1 MKIAVTT
8 LYTPEISDF
17 SKEAAKNFGIYCN
30 LHGYDLF
37 VYEETLIN
45 GLRGNWCKPKVLL
58 NHIKEYDY
66 IVWLDSD
73 IAILDFD
80 KKLEDIISPHK
91 DKSFIATDDMGGWHL
106 NNGFMIFKNTEYVYN
121 FLSLLWEEQSKFK
134 NKSRGDQAFFI
145 DFIKKNNLPR
155 DQYHLYSQA
164 ELCSPLLL
172 KNEKTFSAHLMGI
185 HINDV
190 RKKYIKHIN
199 DKTQKNKNVIY
210 VVNAY
215 DNYKMPEI
223 WRYSQ
228 PTLKNYCQ
236 KHGIDLIVCKP
247 KDLDF
252 YINRAYFKI
261 DVVDE
266 FIDSEY
272 DNALILDNDIVVSNF
287 APNIFDS
294 FTNGVQALDLSST
307 HKGMFDYFNGEF
319 HNKFYPNL
327 PKPSFMI
334 NSGAVLLDKASA
346 RSISKTKQSLKNP
359 EHTSGIKLFN
369 RDNTFCWEQNYFTY
383 LINESDIKFNCMDY
397 KYNFLSS
404 YLKSMEI
411 REWNPKNNSFYFLH
425 IFGNNKDI
433 GLRCLSEYRDCFNG
447 IPEPPA
453 IILPR
458 DKVKIAK
465 KKFDEFLKLKDEWY
479 KLKDYDFIKYLSTQ
493 IKNPKPSTKNYS
505 CHNPNQKIGIVSLYT
520 PEISDYAIYSEE
532 NIRSYC
538 RKNNYTFHV
547 YRQSLDKKSHPNWSK
562 AQALSNH
569 INDHDYLIWMDSDTL
584 IFNPEK
590 KFEDIISKC
599 SRKFIIATKDIGE
612 QSMLNS
618 GVLIFKSHNY
628 TQNLIEKW
636 RDFAGDKSSLYSS
649 GGDQE
654 ILCKIL
660 KKSDPFGFNRK
671 IFEMNEFNTDPRLV
685 NKDTFILHFMA
696 YPYQLKKIFMSYWQ
710 NNFLTEPL

>member
-1 MKIAVTT
+1 
-8 LYTPEISDF
+8 
-17 SKEAAKNFGIYCN
+17 
-30 LHGYDLF
+30 
-37 VYEETLIN
+37 
-45 GLRGNWCKPKVLL
+45 
-58 NHIKEYDY
+58 
-66 IVWLDSD
+66 
-73 IAILDFD
+73 
-80 KKLEDIISPHK
+80 
-91 DKSFIATDDMGGWHL
+91 
-106 NNGFMIFKNTEYVYN
+106 
-121 FLSLLWEEQSKFK
+121 
-134 NKSRGDQAFFI
+134 
-145 DFIKKNNLPR
+145 
-155 DQYHLYSQA
+155 
-164 ELCSPLLL
+164 
-172 KNEKTFSAHLMGI
+172 
-185 HINDV
+185 
-190 RKKYIKHIN
+190 
-199 DKTQKNKNVIY
+199 
-210 VVNAY
+210 
-215 DNYKMPEI
+215 
-223 WRYSQ
+223 
-228 PTLKNYCQ
+228 
-236 KHGIDLIVCKP
+236 
-247 KDLDF
+247 
-252 YINRAYFKI
+252 
-261 DVVDE
+261 
-266 FIDSEY
+266 
-272 DNALILDNDIVVSNF
+272 
-287 APNIFDS
+287 
-294 FTNGVQALDLSST
+294 
-307 HKGMFDYFNGEF
+307 
-319 HNKFYPNL
+319 
-327 PKPSFMI
+327 MI

-359 EHTSGIKLFN
+359 EHTSGIKVFN

-383 LINESDIKFNCMDY
+383 LINESNIKFNCMDY

-520 PEISDYAIYSEE
+520 PEISDYAIYSED

-636 RDFAGDKSSLYSS
+636 RDFTGDKSSLYSS